1 LIHAAQGIEQEN
13 GEHMLRLGNETNLG
27 RANRRLNLVGKA
39 NLRPE
44 RKQEK
49 RRRQNSIE
57 KRAAHEELRLHTGSA
72 LQENEPAQIKKRRV
86 LRFVSNT
93 ERMQKSNF
101 SLNLNKIPTITEV
114 TVLPPSFKLKSK
126 N

>member
-1 LIHAAQGIEQEN
+1 LWEKQISAQ
-13 GEHMLRLGNETNLG
+13 T
-27 RANRRLNLVGKA
+27 
-39 NLRPE
+39 PE
-44 RKQEK
+44 LKQEK

-57 KRAAHEELRLHTGSA
+57 KRAAHEELGLHTGSA
-72 LQENEPAQIKKRRV
+72 LQENEPAQMKRRRV

-93 ERMQKSNF
+93 
-101 SLNLNKIPTITEV
+101 SLNLNKISTITDV